1 MLRTGLE
8 FSSIIYRVFNEGIAM
23 NIKSMAGIEVQNNSI
38 SWASKKNLLNFFDLM
53 DEINKY
59 IVINVIVVK
68 IIIEWS
74 WKKIKC
80 SIKGEFLFWKDN
92 EDHVGIFRSN

>member
-1 MLRTGLE
+1 
-8 FSSIIYRVFNEGIAM
+8 
-23 NIKSMAGIEVQNNSI
+23 MAGIEVQNNSI

-59 IVINVIVVK
+59 MVINVIVVK

-74 WKKIKC
+74 WKK
-80 SIKGEFLFWKDN
+80 N
-92 EDHVGIFRSN
+92 